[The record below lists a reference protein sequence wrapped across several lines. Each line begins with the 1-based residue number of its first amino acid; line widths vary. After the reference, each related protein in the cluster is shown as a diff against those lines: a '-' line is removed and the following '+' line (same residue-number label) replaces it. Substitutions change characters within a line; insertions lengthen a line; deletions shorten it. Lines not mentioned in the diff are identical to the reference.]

1 VAAAPKYRKLS
12 ATIFLDLR
20 RKPSRLPPPVAV
32 EMTMLYNFK
41 YLTINRFSQGL
52 EDEFQGA
59 FGKVEPDYGNFVN
72 WIGRLALENIANSD
86 MLYHDMEHTMLVTT
100 VGQQILLGRHLTDG
114 GISPREWA
122 HCITA
127 LLCHDIGYVRGVC
140 RLDGKGVCATGIGN
154 ATVTLD
160 PEGTDAQLTP
170 FHVDRSKLFIR
181 ERFGNNPLM
190 DIDPEMVCEF
200 IEMTRFPVP
209 VGDPAYQVTD
219 NFAGL
224 VRAADF
230 IGQLGDPDY
239 LRKIPALFFEFE
251 QLGTNTKI
259 GYKSP
264 TDMRR
269 GFATFFWKE
278 VSPYIQ
284 QATRYLQATQDGNQW
299 LANLHSH
306 VFQVEHAEH

>member
-1 VAAAPKYRKLS
+1 
-12 ATIFLDLR
+12 
-20 RKPSRLPPPVAV
+20 
-32 EMTMLYNFK
+32 MLYNFK
-41 YLTINRFSQGL
+41 YKTINRFSQSL
-52 EDEFQGA
+52 EDDYKGA
-59 FGKVEPDYGNFVN
+59 FGELEPIYGNYVN

-86 MLYHDMEHTMLVTT
+86 MLYHDIEHTMLVTT
-100 VGQQILLGRHLTDG
+100 VGQQILLGKHLTDG

-122 HCITA
+122 HFITA

-140 RLDGKGVCATGIGN
+140 RLDGNGVCATGVSDD
-154 ATVTLD
+154 TVTLD

-170 FHVDRSKLFIR
+170 YHVDRSKQFIR
-181 ERFGNNPLM
+181 ERFGTSTLV
-190 DIDPEMVCEF
+190 DIDAERVCEF

-209 VGDPAYQVTD
+209 VGEPAYQVTD
-219 NFAGL
+219 SFAGL

-239 LRKIPALFFEFE
+239 LRKIPALFYEFE
-251 QLGTNTKI
+251 QLGTNAKI

-306 VFQVEHAEH
+306 VFQVEHADH